1 MYWELEEH
9 RSEDEKTDY
18 ILLGRPETTGL
29 VDKLATS
36 KPAVALDR
44 FNRSFMDL
52 LVSSMGFVAALSWNE
67 YFKSL
72 FQPGG
77 LLYHSFGKSGLLLV
91 ALAVTVLAYLGT
103 VLVTLMYPER
113 QIATKTNPLERG
125 VTETK

>member
-9 RSEDEKTDY
+9 RSEEDKNDY
-18 ILLGRPETTGL
+18 VLLGTPENAGL

-52 LVSSMGFVAALSWNE
+52 LVSSLGFVAALSWND

-77 LLYHSFGKSGLLLV
+77 VFYHSVGKSGLLLI

-113 QIATKTNPLERG
+113 EIAKKTNPLERG
-125 VTETK
+125 VTEK

>member
-18 ILLGRPETTGL
+18 VLLGKPETTDL

-52 LVSSMGFVAALSWNE
+52 LVSSMGFVAALSW
-67 YFKSL
+67 S
-72 FQPGG
+72 
-77 LLYHSFGKSGLLLV
+77 
-91 ALAVTVLAYLGT
+91 
-103 VLVTLMYPER
+103 
-113 QIATKTNPLERG
+113 
-125 VTETK
+125 